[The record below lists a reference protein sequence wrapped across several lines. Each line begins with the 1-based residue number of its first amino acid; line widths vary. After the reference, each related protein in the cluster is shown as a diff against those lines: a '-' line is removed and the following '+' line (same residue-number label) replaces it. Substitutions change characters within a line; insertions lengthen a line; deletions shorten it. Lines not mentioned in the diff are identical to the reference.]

1 MGGLVKIEAFIS
13 ELQAAGVEL
22 RLVDGRLQ
30 GKGIERLTT
39 DQRDKLQGLK
49 AEISQFLTPEPDLD
63 LDLDLDLKPNP
74 PLVIFEPEPWEKRRR
89 KTGTLEPWRKAS
101 FRVACS
107 WILPRLEA
115 LKAGGWTLK
124 ELFGV
129 DTVKPPF
136 GRWGVAW
143 LGDWK
148 KAEAITLEPG
158 GAVAFHYAGNGRT
171 WTLCSRPKTSTCKP
185 STLTI

>member
-1 MGGLVKIEAFIS
+1 MKTEAFIS
-13 ELQAAGVEL
+13 ELQTAGVEL

-30 GKGIERLTT
+30 GKGIENLTA
-39 DQRDKLQGLK
+39 DQREKLKMLK
-49 AEISQFLTPEPDLD
+49 AELVQFLTPEP
-63 LDLDLDLKPNP
+63 KPKP
-74 PLVIFEPEPWEKRRR
+74 KPSPVTPEPDPWEKRRR